1 MSNPALF
8 KTLSA
13 LKKYTDKLYRHKKLT
28 EAQHRELNNLMAC
41 GLPLRLIIN
50 KCKEFNIL

>member
-1 MSNPALF
+1 MPNPALF

-13 LKKYTDKLYRHKKLT
+13 LKKYTDKLYRNKQIT

-50 KCKEFNIL
+50 KCKEFGIL

>member
-1 MSNPALF
+1 MANPALY
-8 KTLSA
+8 KTLGA
-13 LKKYTDKLYRHKKLT
+13 LKKYVDKLYKKKQIT
-28 EAQHRELNNLMAC
+28 EEQYRELNNLMVC